1 MSVAEKQLCVEGL
14 KEMQQ
19 DTPDKFITGIFEV
32 AVGVLNNNAEK

>member
-19 DTPDKFITGIFEV
+19 DTPDKFIKGIFEV